1 MRFLGLLVGMLVC
14 ALGSATALCQD
25 TPGWNSRIVA
35 DEAQGTSYVELS
47 LKGTYLTP
55 PSVVAA
61 QPALVIECANG
72 KVRENYFSFGAVLS
86 HHAGGL
92 YPVELEAHIDNVR
105 RPIGV
110 QDLSP
115 DGTAAYF
122 PRRELKRML
131 AARKVL
137 VGAVEFAGP
146 QMLAS
151 FSMPDSSPVFSACG
165 HDFILKQK

>member
-1 MRFLGLLVGMLVC
+1 
-14 ALGSATALCQD
+14 
-25 TPGWNSRIVA
+25 
-35 DEAQGTSYVELS
+35 
-47 LKGTYLTP
+47 
-55 PSVVAA
+55 
-61 QPALVIECANG
+61 
-72 KVRENYFSFGAVLS
+72 VLS

-115 DGTAAYF
+115 DGTSAYF